1 MATCRILSPGEQRD
15 PMNAAM
21 MLAQPANRDEWFV
34 QANRWRF
41 QNVQADPDCRDS
53 AYHGN
58 SLLRKPELGDRRNAN
73 RRNRT
78 ATDDCGSSTRRSRQV
93 AYENIETQK
102 QPLEGITFQLPLLRL
117 PLLLPWGLLIRSDM
131 TPPVDTGRGKTASRL
146 DRRSQI
152 LDVTSGMLKRSMKL
166 AQGQKLSGF
175 LIAAGLLSNL
185 AFSALPI
192 GIANAQ
198 DAGKKVILSPN
209 APNPI
214 GPYSQ
219 GIQVGKMVYLA
230 GQGAID
236 PKTNQPMANASIEDQ
251 TRRTLD
257 NLKAVLEA
265 DGLTMDH
272 IVSTTVFLK
281 DMNEFGKMNEVYATY
296 FKDAPPARATVEVAR
311 LPRDLKV
318 EISAIAVRP

>member
-1 MATCRILSPGEQRD
+1 
-15 PMNAAM
+15 
-21 MLAQPANRDEWFV
+21 
-34 QANRWRF
+34 
-41 QNVQADPDCRDS
+41 
-53 AYHGN
+53 
-58 SLLRKPELGDRRNAN
+58 
-73 RRNRT
+73 
-78 ATDDCGSSTRRSRQV
+78 
-93 AYENIETQK
+93 
-102 QPLEGITFQLPLLRL
+102 
-117 PLLLPWGLLIRSDM
+117 
-131 TPPVDTGRGKTASRL
+131 
-146 DRRSQI
+146 
-152 LDVTSGMLKRSMKL
+152 MKL
-166 AQGQKLSGF
+166 SDF
-175 LIAAGLLSNL
+175 FIAAGLFSSL
-185 AFSALPI
+185 AFSVLPI
-192 GIANAQ
+192 GTANAQ
-198 DAGKKVILSPN
+198 DTGKKAILSPN

-219 GIQVGKMVYLA
+219 GIQVGKTVYLA

-281 DMNEFGKMNEVYATY
+281 DISEFGKMNEVYATY
-296 FKDAPPARATVEVAR
+296 FKEAPPARATVEVAR